1 MATRTEYEFLVRM
14 GAQMDKSLDSVVKG
28 ISGKLGSIFTA
39 GAVVKGVSSLN
50 KKLNELQRNILTTS
64 FTIAE
69 ESIDSYAK
77 LETSVVNAAN
87 VFGGSQQKVTA
98 NQQKLLDVSKELS
111 YQTKY
116 SAVEI
121 ADAAY
126 YMGLAGMDIEDAID
140 IDADSGISNLQN
152 MLKLA
157 AVSGEDV
164 VTVIDLITDSMSA
177 MGQELSASNV
187 NTFMDELAVT
197 MSSTNTNATQ
207 AMEALIKY
215 AATAEATGISME
227 EQLGLIGVLAN
238 RGIKD
243 SEAGTAL
250 NSIIS
255 RMVGNPEGAKGW
267 AQAGISL
274 YNDDGSF
281 RGVVPL
287 MTELAEKIGS
297 FTKEEQNNLM
307 YKIAG
312 TRQLAKQYDI
322 LAALSKESENV
333 QSEFDKLIADI
344 GGSDG
349 TLNQMFAEIEDTY
362 AYQKAVFDN
371 NVEGIKLELGEELLP
386 IANKTLGFMTENMPQ
401 IRDLVSEL
409 GSTITQRVLP
419 KMEPLFE
426 KILTGLDTFLESDA
440 LDDTIDNI
448 AGWFEDVVDWISG
461 FDPVRLGDNIA
472 QMSDNIT
479 GIVRFLLNLQNS
491 KLGAWLGLGE
501 TVTEGLGRVET
512 NTAFNKFAR
521 MTLAKGGEATEWSSY
536 LTKLSALTAG
546 TAEEYAA
553 ALGNRFTSTGQEI
566 PKDIYELFG
575 IDEQIYAETID
586 ALGEQGDDVQ
596 RFMDQLNEAL
606 IEMGE
611 SAQIALAEV
620 RQAMGYV
627 QTYQGAN
634 ATQST
639 KKVRGG
645 TMTAFAS
652 GGIVT
657 EPTLG
662 LIGEAGENEAVIPLS
677 KIGQVMRSLS
687 GNGGGNITYAPVFQV
702 SGGADEKVIR
712 QAARDAFNEFKA
724 NYARLQKETAR
735 RAF

>member
-14 GAQMDKSLDSVVKG
+14 GAQMDKSLDSVVRG

-39 GAVVKGVSSLN
+39 GAVVKGISFLN
-50 KKLNELQRNILTTS
+50 QKLNELQKNVFTTS
-64 FTIAE
+64 INIAE

-87 VFGGSQQKVTA
+87 IFGGSQKEVAENQK
-98 NQQKLLDVSKELS
+98 KLLEISKELS

-121 ADAAY
+121 SDATS
-126 YMGLAGMDIEDAID
+126 YMALAGMDIEQALEINPDN
-140 IDADSGISNLQN
+140 GISNLEN
-152 MLKLA
+152 MLHLA

-187 NTFMDELAVT
+187 STFMDELAVT

-243 SEAGTAL
+243 TEAGTAL

-255 RMVGNPEGAKGW
+255 RMVGSPEGAKGW
-267 AQAGISL
+267 KAAGISL
-274 YNDDGSF
+274 YNKDGSF

-287 MTELAEKIGS
+287 MTELAEKIDS
-297 FTKEEQNNLM
+297 FTKDDQNEIM

-312 TRQLAKQYDI
+312 TRQLSKQYDI
-322 LAALSKESENV
+322 LAALSKDSENV
-333 QSEFDKLIADI
+333 QSEFEALIDEI

-349 TLNQMFAEIEDTY
+349 TLEKMFTEIEDTY

-371 NVEGIKLELGEELLP
+371 NIEGLKLELGEELLP
-386 IANKTLGFMTENMPQ
+386 VANQALSFMTENMPQ

-409 GSTITQRVLP
+409 GSTITQRLLP

-426 KILTGLDTFLESDA
+426 NILTGLDAFLESDA
-440 LDDTIDNI
+440 LDDTINNI
-448 AGWFEDVVDWISG
+448 AGWFEDAVNWISG
-461 FDPVRLGDNIA
+461 LDPVRLGENIA

-501 TVTEGLGRVET
+501 NITEGLGRVET

-521 MTLAKGGEATEWSSY
+521 MSRAKGGEANEWSAY
-536 LTKLSALTAG
+536 LTTLSALTAG

-553 ALGNRFTSTGQEI
+553 ALGNRFITTGQDI

-575 IDEQIYAETID
+575 IDEQIYASTIA

-596 RFMDQLNEAL
+596 RFMDQLNAAL
-606 IEMGE
+606 IEMGD

-627 QTYQGAN
+627 QTYPS

-677 KIGQVMRSLS
+677 KIGQVMRSMG
-687 GNGGGNITYAPVFQV
+687 GNGGGNITYAPVFQI
-702 SGGADEKVIR
+702 SGRADAETIKA
-712 QAARDAFNEFKA
+712 AARDAYAEFKT